1 MSLHAMVCFTTPS
14 GELSTIWERPKV
26 ETLQEAETLVRAA
39 IAKARRLKGRDLR
52 VDVFDDLACRSI
64 YRGRVK

>member
-1 MSLHAMVCFTTPS
+1 MVCFTTPS

-26 ETLQEAETLVRAA
+26 ETLREAETLVRAA

-52 VDVFDDLACRSI
+52 VDVFDDLACRSV